1 VSVLLSRGTVVLV
14 ALDPAEGHEQR
25 GTRPC
30 VVVSAPEVS
39 SHQRF
44 PMICVVPLTGTPGE
58 GSLYPRLDPG
68 PSGLRKRSWALVDQI
83 RSVDKRRI
91 IRLYGAANPREME
104 RIDDAVETFL
114 GLSSH

>member
-1 VSVLLSRGTVVLV
+1 VVLV

-30 VVVSAPEVS
+30 VVVSSPEIS

-44 PMICVVPLTGTPGE
+44 PMICVIPLTGTPGE
-58 GSLYPRLDPG
+58 GLLYPRLDPG

-91 IRLYGAANPREME
+91 VRLYGTVTRREME
-104 RIDDAVETFL
+104 KIDGAMESFL
-114 GLSSH
+114 GLFNR

>member
-1 VSVLLSRGTVVLV
+1 VVLV

-30 VVVSAPEVS
+30 VVVSSPEVS
-39 SHQRF
+39 SHQGF
-44 PMICVVPLTGTPGE
+44 PMICVIPLTGTPGE
-58 GSLYPRLDPG
+58 GLLYPRLDPG

-91 IRLYGAANPREME
+91 VRLYGTVTRREME
-104 RIDDAVETFL
+104 KIDGAMESFL
-114 GLSSH
+114 GLFNR